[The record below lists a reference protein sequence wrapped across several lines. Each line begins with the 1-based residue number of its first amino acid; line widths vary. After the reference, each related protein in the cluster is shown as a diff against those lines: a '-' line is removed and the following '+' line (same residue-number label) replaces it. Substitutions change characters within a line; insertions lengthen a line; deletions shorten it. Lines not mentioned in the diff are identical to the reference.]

1 MKVMSAECLPKLPD
15 NVKEL
20 VLDGVY
26 SLFSVDRGRE
36 EYAVVIGQDATA
48 FLLGH
53 EGEVVRMVTG
63 SDYSCL
69 DLREAVTFS
78 SVNHGSVR
86 INAA

>member
-1 MKVMSAECLPKLPD
+1 MSAECLPELPD

-26 SLFSVDRGRE
+26 GLFAVDRGNE
-36 EYAVVIGQDATA
+36 EYAVVIGREATA
-48 FLLGH
+48 YLLGH
-53 EGEVVRMVTG
+53 EGEVVRIVTG
-63 SDYSCL
+63 DDYSQL

-78 SVNHGSVR
+78 RVNHGSIR

>member
-1 MKVMSAECLPKLPD
+1 MKVMNAEFLPKLPD

-26 SLFSVDRGRE
+26 GLFSVEQGKE
-36 EYAVVIGQDATA
+36 EYAVVIGKECKAY
-48 FLLGH
+48 LLGH

-63 SDYSCL
+63 SDYTGL

-78 SVNHGSVR
+78 SVNHGSIR